1 MERNKEGART
11 FLPMSVLKLIAIMAM
26 LIDHLAWGY
35 LDDHTAGAQVMH
47 VIGRLTLPI
56 MCFGIAEGFRRTSN
70 ISKYCLRLLI
80 FGVIS
85 SAPFYMFFGKMY
97 GGRVN
102 IILDLLMALL
112 VLIIQN
118 DPNTGKRTRIIGTA
132 LLITASALIGGW
144 PVLPILYVMIFYYFR
159 EDFRKIAIWFSSVTV
174 AMVLGITAFWFLN
187 NRFGWVVLD
196 WSWEDKLY
204 LLGFI
209 LPLFLIYRYNGK
221 RDLSNFR
228 MPSWLFYFFYPVHLL
243 ALTFACGVEYNV
255 HSVFVILH
263 LLAMLLV
270 IILIVMTIMGGSTRV
285 HMAFSLTLLSGLA
298 FMGGYLV
305 ELLNPD
311 VVSVF
316 AVVKIEYIAE
326 CAFIITFSWF
336 TAEFLHYKFPLWAYL
351 LEGLVSCATIISVM
365 WMEKTT
371 LFYRSY
377 SMDYSGIVPV
387 AVVEP
392 GVMYYVFY
400 GLVVILCLI
409 IVVVGLYKMRKV
421 GFIDAKR
428 IRSILWAIASLWAF
442 IGARIIGLTKY
453 DLISFGILSSMC
465 IIAFAIVRYGFV
477 NPAQIAADNAINH
490 ISEGIIVLDTS
501 NQIIMLNKTSRALF
515 PSLVEGGHISAIDG
529 IEEILSDKRTTM
541 EKDGNIYEFRKES
554 LQENNIFCGYL
565 LWAINITDQMKYLNV
580 IKEQAETDSLTHL
593 YNRIYFTNK
602 VTEALRERAGGTLFM
617 MDLDNFKGVND
628 HYGHGVGDGVLV
640 TFAEHIR
647 DCFRAREESIICRLG
662 GDEFIVYIPEKL
674 EESAVEEIVDNLI
687 DNFSTKMIKA
697 GLPTGT
703 GCSVG
708 ICFAYKGSEFE
719 DVYRNADKAL
729 YCAKARGKNT
739 FMYFDAETMNDKRS
753 EDN

>member
-1 MERNKEGART
+1 MKI
-11 FLPMSVLKLIAIMAM
+11 FHFS
-26 LIDHLAWGY
+26 
-35 LDDHTAGAQVMH
+35 
-47 VIGRLTLPI
+47 
-56 MCFGIAEGFRRTSN
+56 
-70 ISKYCLRLLI
+70 CL
-80 FGVIS
+80 
-85 SAPFYMFFGKMY
+85 
-97 GGRVN
+97 
-102 IILDLLMALL
+102 
-112 VLIIQN
+112 
-118 DPNTGKRTRIIGTA
+118 
-132 LLITASALIGGW
+132 
-144 PVLPILYVMIFYYFR
+144 
-159 EDFRKIAIWFSSVTV
+159 
-174 AMVLGITAFWFLN
+174 
-187 NRFGWVVLD
+187 
-196 WSWEDKLY
+196 
-204 LLGFI
+204 
-209 LPLFLIYRYNGK
+209 
-221 RDLSNFR
+221 
-228 MPSWLFYFFYPVHLL
+228 LL
-243 ALTFACGVEYNV
+243 A
-255 HSVFVILH
+255 SVFVLTSCGKSEQSPTTGWN
-263 LLAMLLV
+263 LNDPEWGGFEVSDRNEQVTAPGLV
-270 IILIVMTIMGGSTRV
+270 FIEGGSFTMGRV
-285 HMAFSLTLLSGLA
+285 ADDSRFQWNNVAHTVTVSSFYMDETEVTNLA
-298 FMGGYLV
+298 YHEFVYWMQRAYGEEYPERV
-305 ELLNPD
+305 RDIYPD
-311 VVSVF
+311 TNAWRDKLAWREGFVDYYFQSPIYYEYPVVGVF

-351 LEGLVSCATIISVM
+351 LEGLVSFATIISVM

-377 SMDYSGIVPV
+377 SMDYSGLVPV